1 MSGTIVSSASA
12 KLVAKSSSRNRV
24 RLCWCGWK
32 TQNSR
37 FGLISLAQRFE
48 GRADLGRM
56 VAVIVDDDRA
66 VELADLASSA
76 DRRR

>member
-1 MSGTIVSSASA
+1 MSGTIVSSADP

-37 FGLISLAQRFE
+37 PGLIPLAQ
-48 GRADLGRM
+48 AP
-56 VAVIVDDDRA
+56 
-66 VELADLASSA
+66 
-76 DRRR
+76 